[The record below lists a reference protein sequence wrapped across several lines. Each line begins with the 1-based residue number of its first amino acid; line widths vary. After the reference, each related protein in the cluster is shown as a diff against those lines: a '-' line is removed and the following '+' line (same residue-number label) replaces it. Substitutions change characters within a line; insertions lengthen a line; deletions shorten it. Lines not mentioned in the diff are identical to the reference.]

1 MNKRDGIL
9 IAILLLTAG
18 ILYMIF
24 SYTSGQDADW
34 VVVTLDGE
42 LYGVYPL
49 SEDKVFTVE
58 TDKGYNVIVI
68 EDRQVYIKEA
78 NCPDGYCMKQG
89 KIRTGQESLVCLPHR
104 LVVEVESVSETV
116 AQEKLDAVTH

>member
-1 MNKRDGIL
+1 MNRRDGIL
-9 IAILLLTAG
+9 ITILLLTAG

-24 SYTSGQDADW
+24 SYADGQDADR

-49 SEDKVFTVE
+49 SENKVFTVE
-58 TDKGYNVIVI
+58 TDRGYNVIVI
-68 EDRQVYIKEA
+68 EDKQVYIKEA
-78 NCPDGYCMKQG
+78 DCPDGYCMKQG

-104 LVVEVESVSETV
+104 LVVEVESTSETEG
-116 AQEKLDAVTH
+116 QEKLDAVTH